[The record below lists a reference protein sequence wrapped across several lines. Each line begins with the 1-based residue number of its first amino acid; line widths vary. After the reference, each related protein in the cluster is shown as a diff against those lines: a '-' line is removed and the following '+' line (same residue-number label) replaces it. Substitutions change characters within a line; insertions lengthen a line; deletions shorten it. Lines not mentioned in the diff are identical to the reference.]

1 MSQYLPDKHLGS
13 YLAMILKPNGAV
25 QTAYWDDAATTN
37 QYIEI
42 RIKRSTAAAFL
53 LSLLLHVLVLFLLH
67 PKQSLETSV
76 IANPRLKSISVR
88 IADLP
93 TKPSPTMPSIAS
105 QANKPEL
112 KPQQKSTLP
121 SVISVDKPAVITA
134 PLIIPQSKSDAT
146 DLMSYI
152 KTKKQQ
158 EQALEDDAI
167 QNNAAA
173 VARERK
179 PSADEFRNAIIK
191 RNMQQEGTNGI
202 FEIRSKNDR
211 TAKFSFK
218 GWKNDSSNSR
228 LEIIDVEA
236 GTNNDIDLAI
246 VRSMIEVI
254 RRDYK
259 GDFNWESQRLGRVIV
274 LSARMQDNAG
284 LEEFLMREFFTN

>member
-1 MSQYLPDKHLGS
+1 
-13 YLAMILKPNGAV
+13 MIFKPNGAV
-25 QTAYWDDAATTN
+25 RTACWDNAATTN

-42 RIKRSTAAAFL
+42 RIKRSTVFAFF
-53 LSLLLHVLVLFLLH
+53 LSLLLHALALFLLH
-67 PKQSLETSV
+67 QKQSLETSA
-76 IANPRLKSISVR
+76 IANSRLKSISVR
-88 IADLP
+88 IVGLP
-93 TKPSPTMPSIAS
+93 TKPSSIKPPITS
-105 QANKPEL
+105 QANKSEP

-121 SVISVDKPAVITA
+121 SVISVDKPAVTTT
-134 PLIIPQSKSDAT
+134 PLIIPLSKSDAT
-146 DLMSYI
+146 DLLSYI

-167 QNNAAA
+167 QANAASI
-173 VARERK
+173 VRERK

-202 FEIRSKNDR
+202 FEIRSKNYR

-236 GTNNDIDLAI
+236 GTNSDIDLAI
-246 VRSMIEVI
+246 VKSMIEVI

-274 LSARMQDNAG
+274 LSARMQDNAW
-284 LEEFLMREFFTN
+284 LEEFLMREFFTK